1 MTDWP
6 DRLPGLNIK
15 MALTQL
21 GGKKNLLLRLLSM
34 FSENHSQDVN
44 NLLNAAKNQD
54 QKAVHEINHALKGV
68 TANLAADE
76 LSQLCIDLDV
86 KLKSEQPDISQELN
100 AMPVAM
106 DTLLASIKDAVQLP
120 ID

>member
-6 DRLPGLNIK
+6 DQLPGLNIK
-15 MALTQL
+15 LALSQL
-21 GGKKNLLLRLLSM
+21 GGKKKLLVRLLGM

-54 QKAVHEINHALKGV
+54 QVAVNEINHALKGV

-76 LSQLCIDLDV
+76 LSQLCIDLDT
-86 KLKSEQPDISQELN
+86 KLKNDQADISQELI
-100 AMPVAM
+100 AMPIAM
-106 DTLLASIKDAVQLP
+106 ETLLASIKDAVKLP
-120 ID
+120 LD